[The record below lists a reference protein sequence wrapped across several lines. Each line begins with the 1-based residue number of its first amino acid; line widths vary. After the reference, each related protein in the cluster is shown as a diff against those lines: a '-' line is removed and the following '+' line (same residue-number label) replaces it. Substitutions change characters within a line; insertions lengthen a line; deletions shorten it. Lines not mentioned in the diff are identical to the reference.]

1 MDYSEDWKAYF
12 PIGFVP
18 CPPLLLPE
26 SAVKSTVGPLLFS
39 PSPGTRRTVS
49 SSPCNT
55 QVKSDDFS
63 SNNNLS
69 FIKCPDND
77 ILVFFP
83 TGDNLHKLGRAKL
96 SLKVD
101 GIPEIYDPSDCDC
114 GVIVKIMVSS
124 VWKPANFVTRKG
136 FPPPPPVVTIG
147 YLSAC
152 TTYSVHWFKIG
163 WDRKEH
169 QHVLVNLGSEQFSA
183 SVLHACW
190 SPHVNYESLV
200 LLGSGELILF
210 DWGRFPDR
218 TRLDVEWKD
227 SDLGTLTSD
236 TRWLSCEFGSHPRI
250 FVIACSDVVYQVD
263 GRFHDKYIASILAKI
278 ELFADLQLAG
288 PEELL
293 AGTHEPDEFITF
305 CRAGSGG
312 FNFSIASKCGLYL
325 IDTRKPLSPVLQ
337 WFHNL
342 DYKPTYMQVL
352 ELSELR
358 SKVDR
363 DKYKWATQSGFAI
376 LLGSFLDDDFSVFFY
391 GPPLPAPPKSVASI
405 VADLCHTLYAWGH
418 PSYLSLSG
426 PRCYCGDCLIQ
437 EELSDTR
444 CPKRKIMGFC
454 IITEDLL
461 DIHLEPGVGGSFGL
475 IRLLPSGKIESEMYS
490 ASWEFD
496 RPSAIEH
503 LKPAVSSD
511 EDFRMDLFQRDGICK
526 KTKYWELDYLLSYLN
541 GDLLAKVLKEGS
553 GGTHSYTQEKYK
565 YLHEHLKA
573 ASVDQIGSL
582 PDIVKVL
589 TSVSVP
595 MSINEIAVSR
605 MWTGLSIGALQ
616 LGFSSYPEL
625 PQIKLDF
632 KVVSMDFLHIPKSP
646 QLPPFLFRKPSR
658 RSKESQKVQPGDDL
672 LGPVLPLPVLVNLHK
687 VEKEMGASAADK
699 NEENEFSLTHQ
710 CNEIMRV
717 ANTMGLPGSSADILD
732 SHAVSL
738 DDDMDESFSVF
749 QEVKSLVFY
758 KPTSFTSENRH
769 SVEQPV
775 PEDTSA
781 TFIMKAN
788 KSDLEI
794 YDDLCPIELKFD
806 SPTRNFGKEELE
818 ALKLLK
824 RRISSWQGKYKP
836 YQALVGHQA

>member
-1 MDYSEDWKAYF
+1 MDFSDDWKAYF
-12 PIGFVP
+12 PIGSVP

-26 SAVKSTVGPLLFS
+26 SVVQSTIGPLLFS
-39 PSPGTRRTVS
+39 PSPGTRRTLS
-49 SSPCNT
+49 SST

-63 SNNNLS
+63 SNNNLGY
-69 FIKCPDND
+69 IKCPDND

-96 SLKVD
+96 SLKID
-101 GIPEIYDPSDCDC
+101 EIPETEIYDASDCDC
-114 GVIVKIMVSS
+114 GVIVKIMVNS
-124 VWKPANFVTRKG
+124 VWEPADFASVEG
-136 FPPPPPVVTIG
+136 FPPPSVVTLG

-152 TTYSVHWFKIG
+152 TTRSVHWFQIDWG
-163 WDRKEH
+163 RKED

-190 SPHVNYESLV
+190 NPHVNFESLV
-200 LLGSGELILF
+200 LLDSGELILF
-210 DWGRFPDR
+210 DWGLFPEI

-227 SDLGTLTSD
+227 SDSGTLTSD
-236 TRWLSCEFGSHPRI
+236 TRWLSCEFGAHPRI
-250 FVIACSDVVYQVD
+250 FVIACSDIVYQVD

-278 ELFADLQLAG
+278 ELFADFQLAG
-288 PEELL
+288 QEELL
-293 AGTHEPDEFITF
+293 ADTHEPDEFVTF

-312 FNFSIASKCGLYL
+312 FNFCIASKYGLYL

-342 DYKPTYMQVL
+342 DYKPTYMQVFK
-352 ELSELR
+352 LSELR

-376 LLGSFLDDDFSVFFY
+376 LLGSFLDDDFSFFFY
-391 GPPLPAPPKSVASI
+391 GPPLPAPPESVASK

-418 PSYLSLSG
+418 SSYLSLSG
-426 PRCYCGDCLIQ
+426 PRCYSGDCLIQ
-437 EELSDTR
+437 EELSNAR
-444 CPKRKIMGFC
+444 RPKRKILGFC
-454 IITEDLL
+454 VITEDLL
-461 DIHLEPGVGGSFGL
+461 DIHLESGVGGSFGL
-475 IRLLPSGKIESEMYS
+475 IRWLPSGKIQSQMYN

-496 RPSAIEH
+496 EPSAVEH
-503 LKPAVSSD
+503 LEPAESLD
-511 EDFRMDLFQRDGICK
+511 EDFRMDLFQRDDICK
-526 KTKYWELDYLLSYLN
+526 KMKYWELDYLLPYLH

-553 GGTHSYTQEKYK
+553 GCMQSYTQEKYK
-565 YLHEHLKA
+565 YLHDILKA

-616 LGFSSYPEL
+616 LGYSSYPEL

-632 KVVSMDFLHIPKSP
+632 KEVSMDFLHIPKSP
-646 QLPPFLFRKPSR
+646 QLPPFLLRKPSR
-658 RSKESQKVQPGDDL
+658 RNKESQKVQPGDDL

-687 VEKEMGASAADK
+687 VENEMGTSAADK
-699 NEENEFSLTHQ
+699 NEFSLTHQ

-717 ANTMGLPGSSADILD
+717 ANIMGLPGSSAELLD

-738 DDDMDESFSVF
+738 DDDMDENSSVF

-775 PEDTSA
+775 LEDTSA

-788 KSDLEI
+788 KSDLEMF
-794 YDDLCPIELKFD
+794 DDLCPIELKFD
-806 SPTRNFGKEELE
+806 SPTRNIGKEELE

-836 YQALVGHQA
+836 YEALVGRQA